1 MKLTKQLF
9 SLLLLCCLSAVNLSA
24 QDLLTNVYGR
34 DFQSLNGKWDAI
46 IDLYDQGRK
55 NKIYENKKPQGKTD
69 FYEYSFDHGLRLN
82 VPSDWNCQMSE
93 LKYYEGTVWYA
104 RRFDARPATDRRLFL
119 YFGAVSYRCN
129 VYLNGKEIGKHEGGF
144 TPFQIEITDQVKA
157 TDNLLAVEVN
167 NTRTVDAIPAMAFD
181 WWNYGGITRDV
192 MLVTTSQTY
201 IKDYFIQLDKYKSN
215 QIDIRVSL
223 SEQMANADIQVEI
236 PELKIK
242 QQLTTDNQGMAE
254 ASVSNI
260 KKLER
265 WSPDSPKLYKV
276 IVSSDSDRVEE
287 MIGFR
292 NIIVK
297 GEDVYLNDEPIFLK
311 SISFHEEIPQRKG
324 RAFSE
329 ADAVMLLSEAK
340 ALGCNMI
347 RLAHYPQNE
356 YTVRMAEKMG
366 FLLWEEIPIWQGIDF
381 ENESTKLKA
390 GRMIK
395 EMVMRDK
402 NRCALA
408 FWGVANETQPSE
420 HRNEFL
426 KYLIQCCKDI
436 DTTRLIT
443 AAFDLVR
450 FNRERQ
456 VFVMND
462 PFIKEL
468 DVVAVNKYMGWY
480 HQWPVTPDKATWDV
494 AKGQPLIISEFGG
507 EALYGKTG
515 DADVVS
521 SWSEDYQATLYKD
534 NLEMFKH
541 IPNLRGTSP
550 WILFDFRSPFRF
562 HPTNQED
569 WNRKGLVSD
578 QGFRKKA
585 WYIMQEYYGAR
596 AGASRRGQA
605 SMRDQLKNNN
615 K

>member
-1 MKLTKQLF
+1 MKRLTLPL
-9 SLLLLCCLSAVNLSA
+9 LLLLCTFSSMVSA

-34 DFQSLNGKWDAI
+34 EFQSLNGKWDAI
-46 IDLYDQGRK
+46 IDQYSQGRK
-55 NKIYENKKPQGKTD
+55 NKIYENNKPQGKTD
-69 FYEYSFDHGLRLN
+69 FYEYSFEHGLRLN
-82 VPSDWNCQMSE
+82 VPSDWNSQLPE

-104 RRFDARPATDRRLFL
+104 RRFDAKKEVGKRLFL

-144 TPFQIEITDQVKA
+144 TPFQIEITNQVKDA
-157 TDNLLAVEVN
+157 DNFLAVEVN

-192 MLVTTSQTY
+192 MLVTTPQTY
-201 IKDYFIQLDKYKSN
+201 IKDYFIQLDKNKGN
-215 QIDIRVSL
+215 QIDIRVQL
-223 SEQMANADIQVEI
+223 SEDAANTDIQVAI
-236 PELKIK
+236 PELNISRK
-242 QQLTTDNQGMAE
+242 LTTDNKGMATV
-254 ASVSNI
+254 SLSNI

-265 WSPDSPKLYKV
+265 WSPGSPKLYKV
-276 IVSSDSDRVEE
+276 IVSSDNDKVEE

-292 NIIVK
+292 NITVK
-297 GEDVYLNDEPIFLK
+297 GEDIYLNDNPIFLK

-356 YTVRMAEKMG
+356 YIVRMAEKMG

-381 ENESTKLKA
+381 ENEATRLKA
-390 GRMIK
+390 GTMIK

-408 FWGVANETQPSE
+408 FWGVANETQPSKP
-420 HRNEFL
+420 RNEFL
-426 KYLIQCCKDI
+426 KYLIKCCKDI
-436 DTTRLIT
+436 DATRLIT

-480 HQWPVTPDKATWDV
+480 HQWPLTPDKAIWEV
-494 AKGQPLIISEFGG
+494 AKGQPLILSEFGG
-507 EALYGKTG
+507 EALYGKSG
-515 DADVVS
+515 EAEVVS
-521 SWSEDYQATLYKD
+521 SWSEDYQATLYRD

-550 WILFDFRSPFRF
+550 WVLFDFRSPFRF
-562 HPTNQED
+562 HPVNQED

-585 WYIMQEYYGAR
+585 WYIMKEYY
-596 AGASRRGQA
+596 
-605 SMRDQLKNNN
+605 DN

>member
-1 MKLTKQLF
+1 MKLRTTIITSFILSCLF
-9 SLLLLCCLSAVNLSA
+9 FSDIGA
-24 QDLLTNVYGR
+24 QESMINVYGR
-34 DFQSLNGKWDAI
+34 NYQSLNGKWDAI
-46 IDLYDQGRK
+46 VDLYDQGRN
-55 NKIYENKKPQGKTD
+55 NKIFLNKKPEGKTD
-69 FYEYSFDHGLRLN
+69 FYEYSFDGGLRVN
-82 VPSDWNCQMSE
+82 VPSDWNSQLPE

-104 RRFDARPATDRRLFL
+104 RRFDVQKEADKRLFL
-119 YFGAVSYRCN
+119 YFGAVSYRCRI
-129 VYLNGKEIGKHEGGF
+129 YLNGKEIGQHEGGF
-144 TPFQIEITDQVKA
+144 TPFQIEVTDLVKD
-157 TDNLLAVEVN
+157 TDNFLAVEVN

-192 MLVTTSQTY
+192 FLVKTPKTFIQ
-201 IKDYFIQLDKYKSN
+201 DYFIQLDKYKADKVDARI
-215 QIDIRVSL
+215 QL
-223 SEQMANADIQVEI
+223 SEKAANTSIEIEI
-236 PELKIK
+236 PELKVK
-242 QQLTTDNQGMAE
+242 QTLKTDNEGV
-254 ASVSNI
+254 ASVSFNV

-265 WSPDSPKLYKV
+265 WSPESPKLYKV
-276 IVSSDSDRVEE
+276 IVSSSDDKVEE

-292 NIIVK
+292 NIWVK
-297 GEDVYLNDEPIFLK
+297 GEDVYLNDKPIFLK

-356 YTVRMAEKMG
+356 YTVRLAEKMG

-381 ENESTKLKA
+381 KNEDTKFKA
-390 GRMIK
+390 GNMIK

-420 HRNEFL
+420 PRNEFL

-450 FNRERQ
+450 FNRDRQ
-456 VFVMND
+456 VFVMDD

-480 HQWPVTPDKATWDV
+480 HQWPVTPDKAIWDV

-515 DADVVS
+515 DADIVS
-521 SWSEDYQATLYKD
+521 SWSEDYQATLYRD

-541 IPNLRGTSP
+541 IPNLRGTSS
-550 WILFDFRSPFRF
+550 WVLSDFRSPFRF

-578 QGFRKKA
+578 QGYRKKA
-585 WYIMQEYYGAR
+585 WYIMKEYY
-596 AGASRRGQA
+596 
-605 SMRDQLKNNN
+605 DNIK
-615 K
+615 

>member
-1 MKLTKQLF
+1 MKKQTVF
-9 SLLLLCCLSAVNLSA
+9 LLLLCTACNMLSAR
-24 QDLLTNVYGR
+24 DLLTNIYGR
-34 DFQSLNGKWDAI
+34 DFQSLNGKWNAV

-55 NKIYENKKPQGKTD
+55 NKIYENKKPEGKTD

-82 VPSDWNCQMSE
+82 VPSDWNSQLPE
-93 LKYYEGTVWYA
+93 LNYYEGTVWYA
-104 RRFDARPATDRRLFL
+104 RRFDAKKEVGKRLFL
-119 YFGAVSYRCN
+119 YFGAVSYRCR
-129 VYLNGKEIGKHEGGF
+129 VYLNGTEIGGHEGGF
-144 TPFQIEITDQVKA
+144 TPFQIEITDMVKD
-157 TDNLLAVEVN
+157 TDNFLAVEVN
-167 NTRTVDAIPAMAFD
+167 NTRTPDAIPAMAFD

-192 MLVTTSQTY
+192 MLVTLPETY
-201 IKDYFIQLDKYKSN
+201 IKDYFIQLDKDKAD
-215 QIDIRVSL
+215 QINISVTL
-223 SEQMANADIQVEI
+223 SENKANVPVRIEI
-236 PELKIK
+236 PELKIN
-242 QQLTTDNQGMAE
+242 QILSTDDQGRGKI
-254 ASVSNI
+254 SVKNI

-265 WSPDSPKLYKV
+265 WSTDSPKLYNV
-276 IVSSDSDRVEE
+276 MVSSGNDKIEE

-292 NIIVK
+292 NITVK
-297 GEDVYLNDEPIFLK
+297 GENVYLNGEPVFLK

-356 YTVRMAEKMG
+356 YTVRLAEKMG

-381 ENESTKLKA
+381 GNESTKLKA
-390 GRMIK
+390 GNMIK

-408 FWGVANETQPSE
+408 FWGVANETQPSPA
-420 HRNEFL
+420 RNEFL

-436 DTTRLIT
+436 DTTRLVV

-450 FNRERQ
+450 FDRDGK

-480 HQWPVTPDKATWDV
+480 HQWPVTPDKAIWDV
-494 AKGQPLIISEFGG
+494 ARGQPLILSEFGG

-521 SWSEDYQATLYKD
+521 SWSEDYQAALFRD
-534 NLEMFKH
+534 NLEMFKQ

-562 HPTNQED
+562 HPTNQEG

-585 WYIMQEYYGAR
+585 WYIMKEYY
-596 AGASRRGQA
+596 
-605 SMRDQLKNNN
+605 NN

>member
-1 MKLTKQLF
+1 MKRLTLPL
-9 SLLLLCCLSAVNLSA
+9 LLLLCTFSSMVSA
-24 QDLLTNVYGR
+24 QDLITNVYGR
-34 DFQSLNGKWDAI
+34 EFQSLNGKWDAI
-46 IDLYDQGRK
+46 IDQYSQGRK
-55 NKIYENKKPQGKTD
+55 NKIYENNKPQGKTD
-69 FYEYSFDHGLRLN
+69 FYEYSFEHGLRLN
-82 VPSDWNCQMSE
+82 VPSDWNSQLPE

-104 RRFDARPATDRRLFL
+104 RRFDAKKEVGKRLFL

-144 TPFQIEITDQVKA
+144 TPFQIEITNQVKDA
-157 TDNLLAVEVN
+157 DNFLAVEVN

-192 MLVTTSQTY
+192 MLVTTPQTY
-201 IKDYFIQLDKYKSN
+201 IKDYFIQLDKNKGN
-215 QIDIRVSL
+215 QIDIRVQL
-223 SEQMANADIQVEI
+223 SEDAANTDIQVAI
-236 PELKIK
+236 PELNISRK
-242 QQLTTDNQGMAE
+242 LTTDNKGMATV
-254 ASVSNI
+254 SLSNI

-265 WSPDSPKLYKV
+265 WSPGSPKLYKV
-276 IVSSDSDRVEE
+276 IVSSDNDKVEE

-292 NIIVK
+292 NITVK
-297 GEDVYLNDEPIFLK
+297 GEDIYLNDNPIFLK

-356 YTVRMAEKMG
+356 YIVRMAEKMG

-381 ENESTKLKA
+381 ENEATRLKA
-390 GRMIK
+390 GTMIK

-408 FWGVANETQPSE
+408 FWGVANETQPSKP
-420 HRNEFL
+420 RNEFL
-426 KYLIQCCKDI
+426 KYLIKCCKDI

-480 HQWPVTPDKATWDV
+480 HQWPLTPDKAIWEV
-494 AKGQPLIISEFGG
+494 AKGQPLILSEFGG
-507 EALYGKTG
+507 EALYGKSG
-515 DADVVS
+515 EAEVVS
-521 SWSEDYQATLYKD
+521 SWSEDYQATLYRD

-550 WILFDFRSPFRF
+550 WVLFDFRSPFRF
-562 HPTNQED
+562 HPVNQED

-585 WYIMQEYYGAR
+585 WYIMKEYY
-596 AGASRRGQA
+596 
-605 SMRDQLKNNN
+605 DN